1 MWQLNKTPCF
11 PEGSYKLALNFA
23 DEVFQWHNAISASS
37 VSAQLTTTGRCCWLP
52 LCPRAKTPRGCKRL
66 SPLTAAPDSSSWLQF
81 KNEEENV
88 IIWWYIYIYIY
99 KKKNKKIQHLLFLVP
114 NMQTYCVTFILMIN
128 LSFEFWVLKMSRL
141 DILTTPQSEERTWK
155 VREGSPN

>member
-88 IIWWYIYIYIY
+88 IIWWYIYIYKQ
-99 KKKNKKIQHLLFLVP
+99 KKKQENTTPFVSCSKHA
-114 NMQTYCVTFILMIN
+114 NILCHFYLN
-128 LSFEFWVLKMSRL
+128 DQLEFWVLSFENEQVGYTHHATIRGEDLKG
-141 DILTTPQSEERTWK
+141 ERRK
-155 VREGSPN
+155 S